1 MRIVCDTNV
10 LISGVLFGGNPRR
23 ILSLAAR
30 GQIVVCISTAILV
43 EAEEVLLRPKFALSP
58 TRVSAILELFQHTF
72 VHVVPC
78 EHFHVVDDDPDDNA
92 VIEAAVAAGAGVIVS
107 GDRHLLKI
115 GKWRHMEMLTPAEFL
130 ANYVAQE

>member
-43 EAEEVLLRPKFALSP
+43 EVEEVLLRPKFALSP
-58 TRVSAILELFQHTF
+58 TRVSAILDLFQQTF

-78 EHFHVVDDDPDDNA
+78 ERFHVVDDDPDDNA
-92 VIEAAVAAGAGVIVS
+92 VIEAAMAAGAGVIVS

-115 GKWRHMEMLTPAEFL
+115 GKWRHIEMLTPVEFL
-130 ANYVAQE
+130 ANHVTQG